1 MEPSASTPGM
11 AVPSEVVASA
21 TPPAEPRRLAINFLF
36 LTAGEF
42 TAKLLTFAS
51 FTYLARVL
59 GPLPY
64 GSVEFTLAVMVF
76 FTLPADLGLA
86 SYGARE
92 VARHPDRAPR
102 LLHEITGLRVALTL
116 CSMLALGI
124 FILVIHKSIELKILL
139 ALYGVSL
146 MAGPFLLQW
155 FFQAHDQMHWVG
167 IASIVRQAGFA
178 GLVFL
183 TCRRG
188 SPLSYIGFIECASV
202 VGVAGFCLYVARHK
216 MGFAWPW
223 PDLHVIRLLG
233 HIREAAPIGL
243 NELAWAFM
251 LYFGTV
257 LLGFILPDR
266 SLGWFGASHRAL
278 MALHT
283 FVYLYFFNL
292 LPSISRC
299 AALPHKYLLE
309 LMDRSIRFG
318 AWASLFGAA
327 LLTALAPQLLTLM
340 YGPPFRPASHS
351 FSILAW
357 MLPVAMLSGHH
368 RYILIA
374 YNHQTTLLRCT
385 AISAVA
391 AVLLGFTLVPFYGG
405 PGAAWA
411 LLIALL
417 INFALVYVSVRQLV
431 VKVPVHRQ
439 LYAPLSALA
448 VSVIL
453 YLVLA
458 RWNVGVA
465 LAGGSAVY
473 VAGLVGSDGPRLAS
487 FLLTIVRKPPGSTAR
502 MS

>member
-1 MEPSASTPGM
+1 M
-11 AVPSEVVASA
+11 AVPSEPAVSA
-21 TPPAEPRRLAINFLF
+21 APPAEPRRLAINFLF
-36 LTAGEF
+36 LSAGEF

-59 GPLPY
+59 GPLRY
-64 GSVEFTLAVMVF
+64 GFVEFTLAVMVF
-76 FTLPADLGLA
+76 FTLPADMGLA

-92 VARHPDRAPR
+92 VARRPDRASR

-124 FILVIHKSIELKILL
+124 FILVIHKSVELKILL

-146 MAGPFLLQW
+146 VPGPFLLQW

-183 TCRRG
+183 ACRRG

-202 VGVAGFCLYVARHK
+202 VGLAGFCLYVARHK

-223 PDLHVIRLLG
+223 PDLHVIRLRG
-233 HIREAAPIGL
+233 HIGEAAPIGL
-243 NELAWAFM
+243 NELAWAFIW
-251 LYFGTV
+251 YFCTV
-257 LLGFILPDR
+257 LLGFIFPDQ
-266 SLGWFGASHRAL
+266 SLGWFGAAHRAL

-299 AALPHKYLLE
+299 AALPHQYLLG
-309 LMDRSIRFG
+309 LMDRSMRFG
-318 AWASLFGAA
+318 AWTSLFGAA

-340 YGPPFRPASHS
+340 YGPPFRPAAHS

-385 AISAVA
+385 AISALA

-417 INFALVYVSVRQLV
+417 INFALVYISVRQLV
-431 VKVPVHRQ
+431 VEVPVHRQ
-439 LYAPLSALA
+439 VFAPLSALA

-465 LAGGSAVY
+465 LASGSAVY
-473 VAGLVGSDGPRLAS
+473 VAGLMGSDGPRLAS
-487 FLLTIVRKPPGSTAR
+487 FLRTIVRKPPGSTAW